1 MTRGTA
7 LKSVFEYPLG
17 TLGLL
22 LLGLIAWATGRLERR
37 ALVDHIMARLVF
49 AFVSTIGW
57 IVDRFPSRTLVRT
70 SAGGRSTTV
79 GAKPVRSFR

>member
-7 LKSVFEYPLG
+7 LKSVIEYPLG

-22 LLGLIAWATGRLERR
+22 LIGLIAWATGRLERR
-37 ALVDHIMARLVF
+37 ALVDHILARLVL

-57 IVDRFPSRTLVRT
+57 IVDRFPIAWSSRGS
-70 SAGGRSTTV
+70 SAEADYRST
-79 GAKPVRSFR
+79 

>member
-7 LKSVFEYPLG
+7 LKSVIEYPLG

-22 LLGLIAWATGRLERR
+22 LIGLITWATGRLERR
-37 ALVDHIMARLVF
+37 ALVDRILARLVF

-57 IVDRFPSRTLVRT
+57 IVDRWPSRTLVRT
-70 SAGGRSTTV
+70 SARGQTTQV
-79 GAKPVRSFR
+79 EPEPVRSFR